1 MNSLF
6 QNMGNQPG
14 MQQGGNRISA
24 QQVIGLIRNS
34 GKTPEQ
40 IVRGMIDNGML
51 SQEQFEQY
59 RAIANRTLGTN
70 L

>member
-6 QNMGNQPG
+6 QNQNGAFNPPQSGKLTP
-14 MQQGGNRISA
+14 

-40 IVRGMIDNGML
+40 IINSMLENGTL
-51 SQEQFEQY
+51 SREEFERY
-59 RAIANRTLGTN
+59 RMIANRTLGTN
-70 L
+70 F